1 MLLLLLSNKIHPRV
15 SHWPRSAVL
24 WPLQLFSL
32 TSGPQNLPPPPSKRL
47 MFLPPGTWR
56 SKILEVP
63 PSSRFMPRSRCCP
76 AECCCRQL
84 LGAPERAQNPGCG
97 RDPLAPLRAALAP
110 RDTTGHKAGIDLQPS
125 EYTGYLN
132 ATRNYGSP
140 ILCTEASLPP
150 LRSQGKKD
158 VWESQ
163 LEAQI
168 YPNHYQ
174 DLHSS
179 SHLF

>member
-15 SHWPRSAVL
+15 SHWPHSAVL

-47 MFLPPGTWR
+47 MLLPPSTWR

-63 PSSRFMPRSRCCP
+63 PSSRFMPCSRCYQNVPAGRFWEPNKRHSEPGLWPWPPCSAQGCP
-76 AECCCRQL
+76 C
-84 LGAPERAQNPGCG
+84 
-97 RDPLAPLRAALAP
+97 P

-125 EYTGYLN
+125 GYAGYLN
-132 ATRNYGSP
+132 ATRNYVSP

-150 LRSQGKKD
+150 LRSQEKKD

-168 YPNHYQ
+168 YPNHYK